1 MSFVDLLHTIHTQ
14 FLAMIHEEGHND
26 VLSMPYAE
34 YSLQCFV
41 IYKDRLFEGL
51 LHQDG
56 ELAQAFRA
64 IGVEQPRDQ
73 LVIFL
78 ETFYLYQHT
87 KTEQND

>member
-1 MSFVDLLHTIHTQ
+1 MSFVDLLHISHTQ
-14 FLAMIHEEGHND
+14 FLAMIHDDGHND

-34 YSLQCFV
+34 YSLQCFML
-41 IYKDRLFEGL
+41 YKDRLFAGL
-51 LHQDG
+51 LHENG

-78 ETFYLYQHT
+78 ETFYLRQHT
-87 KTEQND
+87 QDEGGN

>member
-1 MSFVDLLHTIHTQ
+1 MSFIKKLHSNFDHFYAI
-14 FLAMIHEEGHND
+14 IDNDGHND